1 MGFPHTAHE
10 VKILDLNT
18 GFISPHCKH
27 VRLIGAGN
35 HSADTKG
42 GNGAGTSFTRTG
54 VTLTPRRMPHAL
66 SSLDSIHK
74 HGGASEK
81 IRRVVV
87 ECILDAVDLSVE
99 KDGIGILAK
108 SSL

>member
-1 MGFPHTAHE
+1 MGLPHTAHE

-18 GFISPHCKH
+18 VFISPHCKH

-35 HSADTKG
+35 HSADTKR
-42 GNGAGTSFTRTG
+42 GNGTGTTLAGAG
-54 VTLTPRRMPHAL
+54 IALAPRCVPHVL

-74 HGGASEK
+74 HSGASEK

-87 ECILDAVDLSVE
+87 ERILDAVNLCM
-99 KDGIGILAK
+99 
-108 SSL
+108 